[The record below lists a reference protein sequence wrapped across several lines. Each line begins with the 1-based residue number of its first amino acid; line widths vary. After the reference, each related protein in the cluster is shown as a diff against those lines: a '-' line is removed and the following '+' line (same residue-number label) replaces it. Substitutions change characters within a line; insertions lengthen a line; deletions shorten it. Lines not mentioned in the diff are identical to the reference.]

1 MTEDKG
7 SGYYVSLLLLMFI
20 EKLWAALEMQKER

>member
-7 SGYYVSLLLLMFI
+7 SGYYVSLLLMFI